1 MEACGCWQS
10 ETSLVSLMCRLS
22 FLLRA
27 PELLRETYSKTA
39 TTQSRTHP
47 INMTRTW
54 CYFPTQTFK
63 ISGTDISHGAP
74 CGSLHSSQDVHA
86 APPAAPPQQ
95 EVWGR
100 WAAEAEAGAEEVA
113 GGALHPTLVTSC
125 FEPRQTQRLLV
136 PPGPAPGCP

>member
-1 MEACGCWQS
+1 MGQ
-10 ETSLVSLMCRLS
+10 TLVMV
-22 FLLRA
+22 LRV
-27 PELLRETYSKTA
+27 
-39 TTQSRTHP
+39 
-47 INMTRTW
+47 
-54 CYFPTQTFK
+54 
-63 ISGTDISHGAP
+63 G
-74 CGSLHSSQDVHA
+74 LHAVPQDVHA
-86 APPAAPPQQ
+86 APPAAPSQQ